1 MSTNIQRF
9 ASIMSSRMKQ
19 TSNAAVPTTLE
30 LGTVQ
35 SNMSITTDSLQAA
48 IPRGDYMVNLSLT
61 GGRTTSTVE
70 EHTHT
75 LPNSFRGIQPG
86 DRILVAWCGNEPVV
100 IAIVVGS

>member
-19 TSNAAVPTTLE
+19 TSTAAVPTTLE

-35 SNMSITTDSLQAA
+35 SNMSITTDGLQAV
-48 IPRGDYMVNLSLT
+48 IPRGDYMVNLTLT
-61 GGRTTSTVE
+61 GGRTTSKVE
-70 EHTHT
+70 DHTHD
-75 LPNSFRGIQPG
+75 LPDSFRGLQPG